1 MKNLMLMITAACATA
16 FAAYADEEI
25 TMVEKEITSITVP
38 FGIRSYTPSNKDVV
52 RIEKTSESSLRLT
65 ALASGRCDLEVRGDM
80 DMTQK
85 FQISVGGDLPRTLAT
100 LRRELEKI
108 PEVHAD
114 IIGNS
119 IRIDG
124 EIKSI
129 SKWNYFMKVIKGRD
143 YVGVVRNFA
152 EFTPGDDLLKKMKEN
167 LQQCGFAVTFTAHT
181 GEPSSWKANCVALS
195 YNNVN
200 RTMNVQA
207 KVYTP
212 EQQAMIKSCIDRE
225 KNWIAVD
232 RETKDSKTAFDDEY
246 QVRLN
251 MQVIVAKPIIRL
263 SVAYMAISETE
274 ARKIG
279 NSLANKGEGALQLTG
294 VFDVLRDLVHG
305 NNTRNTASIGAS
317 LGITTRFLAQNG
329 ISRIS
334 DTGYTLVESWAKD
347 GAKFKSGGTRFVKI
361 YGRDVA
367 DLKEIEY
374 GFTINAKGGMVD
386 DANMS
391 LDFDFGI
398 STIIPM
404 DDETYD
410 RKEDLS
416 KQKISCPI
424 GRTTLISGFMDMVD
438 RRTPPSGIPFLRST
452 PILNWFVADSGSEI
466 ADRRLVL
473 MICPEIVDNT
483 QEAKPD
489 VNKEI
494 NIRVQDQGAKPTKEV
509 LDEREKD
516 EGFTGFWSWLNWF
529 TF

>member
-1 MKNLMLMITAACATA
+1 MKKIIATLMAACAA
-16 FAAYADEEI
+16 VLAAVADEEI

-38 FGIRSYTPSNKDVV
+38 FGIRGYTPSNKDVV
-52 RIEKTSESSLRLT
+52 RIEKTSENALRIT

-85 FQISVGGDLPRTLAT
+85 FQIQVGGPLPQTLAT
-100 LRRELEKI
+100 LRRELERI

-114 IIGNS
+114 IVGNS

-124 EIKSI
+124 EVKSI
-129 SKWNYFMKVIKGRD
+129 KKWNYLMKVLKG
-143 YVGVVRNFA
+143 YPNTRNFA
-152 EFTPGDDLLKKMKEN
+152 EFTPGDELLVKMKEN
-167 LQQCGFAVTFTAHT
+167 LQQCGFSVTFTPHA
-181 GEPSSWKANCVALS
+181 GEPKAWKANCVSLS
-195 YNNVN
+195 YNKVN

-212 EQQAMIKSCIDRE
+212 EQQTQIAECIRRE

-232 RETKDSKTAFDDEY
+232 KETKESKTAFDDEY

-251 MQVIVAKPIIRL
+251 MQVIVAKPIVRL
-263 SVAYMAISETE
+263 SVAYLAIGEQE

-279 NSLANKGEGALQLTG
+279 NSLANTGDGALQLTG
-294 VFDVLRDLVHG
+294 VFDILRDLVHG

-329 ISRIS
+329 ISRMS
-334 DTGYTLVESWAKD
+334 DTGYTLIESWSKD
-347 GAKFKSGGTRFVKI
+347 GAKFKSGGTRFVKV

-374 GFTINAKGGMVD
+374 GFTINAKGGMVNEGTMD
-386 DANMS
+386 

-424 GRTTLISGFMDMVD
+424 GRTTLVSGFMDMVD
-438 RRTPPSGIPFLRST
+438 KRTPPSGIPFLRST
-452 PILNWFVADSGSEI
+452 PMLNWFLADSGKEVS
-466 ADRRLVL
+466 DRRLVI
-473 MICPEIVDNT
+473 MICPEIVDST
-483 QEAKPD
+483 QDAKPD

-494 NIRVQDQGAKPTKEV
+494 NIRVQDQAAKDTEQVEKE
-509 LDEREKD
+509 RKAEK
-516 EGFTGFWSWLNWF
+516 GFSGFWSWLNWF